1 MKNLILFLFAV
12 FATSFCFSQ
21 EDIYVLIKETPDIEH
36 IAYKSDTIQH
46 DQYYIKLSPQKR
58 KITLSIINGN
68 LRKTSRGGVASR
80 TTLNFIYQSINGNNN
95 PTLIKKDSIKN
106 EINYEEMILAKDYKN
121 LLETLRSFKNVYLI
135 DEASFFD
142 GYYIAKK
149 IERPSFL
156 AQL

>member
-1 MKNLILFLFAV
+1 MKKLAFFLFTV
-12 FATSFCFSQ
+12 FITNYCLSQ
-21 EDIYVLIKETPDIEH
+21 ENIYVLIKEHPDIRH
-36 IAYKSDTIQH
+36 FAYKSDTIQH

-80 TTLNFIYQSINGNNN
+80 TTLNFIYQNINGNNN

>member
-1 MKNLILFLFAV
+1 MKKFTYFLFVV
-12 FATSFCFSQ
+12 FITNICLSQ
-21 EDIYVLIKETPDIEH
+21 ENIYVLIKEHPDIRH
-36 IAYKSDTIQH
+36 FAYKSDTIEH
-46 DQYYIKLSPQKR
+46 DQYHIKLSPQKR
-58 KITLSIINGN
+58 KITLSIINGK

-80 TTLNFIYQSINGNNN
+80 TTLNFIYQNINGNNN